1 MIDIDEEDED
11 YGVAEQLE
19 SHFTKILE
27 SNVGDVVFYDF
38 DTNKFSSASVVD
50 GTKISAETLS
60 TWKDTILLGIVINQH
75 KDRTVD
81 VLMCGFLSANPI
93 RPPLSYMLDNKRKY
107 IREYIRQL
115 YVRYISAFFKQCPKY
130 TPLEQMNITLPTV
143 SDMLKVQYFQD
154 TIFDALYHQLDIEQ
168 YNKYIKRMF
177 SNYLYV
183 THKGKIYQMMLNSQG
198 ETTEPFSLIYP
209 MAIKADFLCVFRH
222 IDILNID

>member
-1 MIDIDEEDED
+1 MIDIDDEDED
-11 YGVAEQLE
+11 YGIAEQLE

-50 GTKISAETLS
+50 GTKISAEALS
-60 TWKDTILLGIVINQH
+60 TWKNTILLGIVLNQH

-115 YVRYISAFFKQCPKY
+115 YVRYISAFFK
-130 TPLEQMNITLPTV
+130 
-143 SDMLKVQYFQD
+143 
-154 TIFDALYHQLDIEQ
+154 
-168 YNKYIKRMF
+168 
-177 SNYLYV
+177 
-183 THKGKIYQMMLNSQG
+183 
-198 ETTEPFSLIYP
+198 
-209 MAIKADFLCVFRH
+209 
-222 IDILNID
+222 